1 MNSRC
6 FKLFRYF
13 KIFGCQSSSTKDSF
27 RYEILI
33 YLQNIQKH
41 ILPFHV
47 IISIHRFLI
56 QKSEVSNY
64 LTTKEYAMVMYL
76 KSVIFNAL

>member
-1 MNSRC
+1 MNSTS
-6 FKLFRYF
+6 FKFFDITISLGVSLYHQKTSLRYG
-13 KIFGCQSSSTKDSF
+13 IFM
-27 RYEILI
+27 